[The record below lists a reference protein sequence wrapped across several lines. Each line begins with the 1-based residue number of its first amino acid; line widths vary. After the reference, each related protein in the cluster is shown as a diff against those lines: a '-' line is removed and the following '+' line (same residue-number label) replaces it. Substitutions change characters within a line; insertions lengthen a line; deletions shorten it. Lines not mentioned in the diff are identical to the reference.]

1 MNSTNSTFCVF
12 VVECVL
18 QFPEELDLLLQV
30 FCLALTKDIN
40 LLETKKYDDSVDATD
55 ILVMEKEV
63 SQRYLFMAE
72 VLSSYPDLERE
83 CILTAFSMNPTAEF
97 FDLVCTLAERQPQV
111 KHDPDQDQTKDADV
125 EQTTNTTYG
134 TGPETE
140 FIDALHVITG
150 GPQILESKDYNAEVA
165 PSRLIDELTMLS
177 ESVRHDLTCML
188 SVTRIKNL
196 TWLTPWSKLKEECA
210 QLLENE
216 EKKRIVEKTTAA
228 ANAKL
233 QYLKLNYDEFK
244 DFKPHE
250 YPGIEKGYEMYVP
263 VTSSDESILRS
274 DRDSDETD
282 TAPESKMYKK
292 REANRLSA
300 KKRRQVRRRKKILE
314 QLDDDREM
322 NESRVRII
330 DGEKKIKAI
339 QNMLN
344 VKVPRPRRPRP
355 KTTRP
360 RKKKVKDEQIEPI
373 NAEDAD
379 AMTNVKSE
387 DIDPGTTVGE
397 LPMQSL
403 EPHIIETSSA
413 LVSIPNGEEIR
424 QLLLVNQNVLQAVS
438 DILGDTPNL
447 MSTNGIE
454 LLEEIIGTKPEV
466 NDIFEDIFD
475 PETGALTIDAPNV
488 EKEIVQENVVE
499 LKCGEQENENEQNE
513 DATPVNE
520 QRMRKRLS
528 SEDLMICAKRRLQEN
543 GMVTQSDV
551 AIVKSDFVLEQTYE
565 QALQHR
571 QQFPTD
577 IDRTHNEFPAA
588 QNCTNSPTE
597 QTKDAFLMLES
608 FHANE
613 IKTEMIQNASSD
625 RIENSEFQLN
635 FESSA
640 KIPTDIDGIIL
651 PQFPNH
657 QILLPLVDTP
667 YMSSHLM
674 PLPLLPVA
682 TSPPTKEKPRNPLL
696 AFRRQRK
703 LTSSPAPGSFF
714 SSLNS
719 SMPSP
724 SASTSFMHISAALRN
739 LDGIDGEDHNIILK
753 CNSPTEQMFVSSGTD
768 TMPMSRRDSFSA
780 MSFSSSGDHTS
791 DSFLTAA
798 SNGPEILT
806 KHCTIALQRIEDD
819 AYLSHYLARDS
830 HDTMGNHHNND
841 QLLADDNSN
850 CRQNFLG
857 NSLQP
862 VVVLKQIDANKLV
875 SNKCNLLHDKR
886 TINGCNDETEVTAP
900 VTCDETLNAN
910 SKDSD
915 VLRQIEQNSYCT
927 STNLYL
933 ESAPTAS
940 SSASLSPTAPTNDNS
955 PSNNNEYRKNN
966 DEGNDGV
973 LVPTN
978 GNFVSITNEESIA
991 TPHEKV
997 RDAINLMKKQNEDGE
1012 DNDDEDDEE
1021 DGRKSAEIDNQNG
1034 FHNHDDD
1041 DDNYNNGRQE
1051 QKKTTCG
1058 FTLEF
1063 SVSNGNRGGDGG
1075 NGHSDGNGQ
1084 QQTQHQRC
1092 HQHTTLC
1099 KSDSQQLQHTVAGI
1113 MAGFSWNY
1121 VAAPKTKIRQLK
1133 KVSHHQVIAIT

>member
-1 MNSTNSTFCVF
+1 MCVLILECVF
-12 VVECVL
+12 
-18 QFPEELDLLLQV
+18 QFPEELELLLQV

-55 ILVMEKEV
+55 ILNMEKEV

-72 VLSSYPDLERE
+72 VLSSHPDLERE
-83 CILTAFSMNPTAEF
+83 CILTAFSMNPTSEF
-97 FDLVCTLAERQPQV
+97 FELVCTLAERKTQV
-111 KHDPDQDQTKDADV
+111 KHDRDQDQVKDAEL
-125 EQTTNTTYG
+125 EQTTNITYES
-134 TGPETE
+134 GPETE

-150 GPQILESKDYNAEVA
+150 GTQILESKDYNAEVA

-330 DGEKKIKAI
+330 DGDKKIKAI

-344 VKVPRPRRPRP
+344 APRPRKPRP

-360 RKKKVKDEQIEPI
+360 RKKKVKVEHIEPN
-373 NAEDAD
+373 NAEDAY
-379 AMTNVKSE
+379 AMVNVKSE
-387 DIDPGTTVGE
+387 EIVPETTLE
-397 LPMQSL
+397 MLSIESL
-403 EPHIIETSSA
+403 EQRIIDASTA
-413 LVSIPNGEEIR
+413 LPSIPNGEETR
-424 QLLLVNQNVLQAVS
+424 QSLIVNQNVLQAVS

-447 MSTNGIE
+447 TSTNGIE
-454 LLEEIIGTKPEV
+454 LLEEIIGTKPEFK
-466 NDIFEDIFD
+466 DMCEDIFD
-475 PETGALTIDAPNV
+475 PEIGAPTIDSLKV
-488 EKEIVQENVVE
+488 EKDIFPENFVDV
-499 LKCGEQENENEQNE
+499 KYGERVNRIEQNK
-513 DATPVNE
+513 DASTVNE
-520 QRMRKRLS
+520 QIMRKRIS
-528 SEDLMICAKRRLQEN
+528 CTDDEIVCAKRRLTEN
-543 GMVTQSDV
+543 AMTIRSDV
-551 AIVKSDFVLEQTYE
+551 AVARIDSVVQQTDEQT
-565 QALQHR
+565 LQHR
-571 QQFPTD
+571 QQLPTELDRTNDIFPAMHISNNFPTD
-577 IDRTHNEFPAA
+577 
-588 QNCTNSPTE
+588 QTN
-597 QTKDAFLMLES
+597 DAFLMLES
-608 FHANE
+608 FQANE
-613 IKTEMIQNASSD
+613 IKTELIQNASTD
-625 RIENSEFQLN
+625 RIENTDQLN
-635 FESSA
+635 FEPP
-640 KIPTDIDGIIL
+640 KMPTDIDGCIS

-657 QILLPLVDTP
+657 QILLPLVDTS

-696 AFRRQRK
+696 AFRKQRK
-703 LTSSPAPGSFF
+703 LTSSPAAGSFF
-714 SSLNS
+714 SSLSS

-753 CNSPTEQMFVSSGTD
+753 CNSPNEQMFVSSGTD

-780 MSFSSSGDHTS
+780 LSFSSSGDHTS

-819 AYLSHYLARDS
+819 AYLSHYLSRDS
-830 HDTMGNHHNND
+830 HDSMEIHQNTD
-841 QLLADDNSN
+841 QLLADDDSN

-862 VVVLKQIDANKLV
+862 VVVLKQIDANQLV
-875 SNKCNLLHDKR
+875 LRDKE
-886 TINGCNDETEVTAP
+886 TINGCINQTAVTA
-900 VTCDETLNAN
+900 TTICGETNN
-910 SKDSD
+910 DDSN
-915 VLRQIEQNSYCT
+915 VLREIEQNSECMP
-927 STNLYL
+927 TNPYL
-933 ESAPTAS
+933 ESVTAVS
-940 SSASLSPTAPTNDNS
+940 MSASFSGPTTPLNDNNT
-955 PSNNNEYRKNN
+955 SNNIECRKNN
-966 DEGNDGV
+966 DEDGNDGD
-973 LVPTN
+973 LVPMN
-978 GNFVSITNEESIA
+978 GHIVSIKNDESIA
-991 TPHEKV
+991 TPHEKM
-997 RDAINLMKKQNEDGE
+997 RDAMNLLKKQNEEGD
-1012 DNDDEDDEE
+1012 DNDDEDEEE
-1021 DGRKSAEIDNQNG
+1021 DGRKSAVIDNQNG
-1034 FHNHDDD
+1034 YHNHDDD
-1041 DDNYNNGRQE
+1041 DDNYNNGREE
-1051 QKKTTCG
+1051 QKKPTCG

-1063 SVSNGNRGGDGG
+1063 SVSNGNRDGDGG

-1092 HQHTTLC
+1092 HQQTTLC
-1099 KSDSQQLQHTVAGI
+1099 KSDTQQLEHTVAGA

-1121 VAAPKTKIRQLK
+1121 VAAPKTKMRQIKEVCAYDIR
-1133 KVSHHQVIAIT
+1133 